1 MEQSKSDVKL
11 GRFLSLVLRHDPR
24 AAGVK
29 LDEQGYVDVAQ
40 LISGVKRA
48 GWPIDREVLERIVRE
63 NNKQRYSFNEDGTKI
78 RANQGHSLAVDV
90 GLEQQV
96 PPDLLYHGTAER
108 SVESIRALGIS
119 KGARQHVHL
128 SEDMETARKVG
139 SRHGKPT
146 ILTVNAA
153 AMHADGHIFYR
164 SANQVWLCDHVP
176 WKYVL

>member
-1 MEQSKSDVKL
+1 MQQSKSDVKL
-11 GRFLSLVLRHDPR
+11 GRFLSLVLRHEPS
-24 AAGVK
+24 AAGLK
-29 LDEQGYVDVAQ
+29 LDEQGYVDVGQ

-78 RANQGHSLAVDV
+78 RANQGHSLTVDV
-90 GLEQQV
+90 GLEQQL

-108 SVESIRALGIS
+108 FVESIRAQGIR
-119 KGARQHVHL
+119 KGTRQHVHL
-128 SEDMETARKVG
+128 SEDIETARKVG

-146 ILTVNAA
+146 ILAVNAA
-153 AMHADGHIFYR
+153 AMHAEGYLFYR

>member
-1 MEQSKSDVKL
+1 MQQSKSDVKL
-11 GRFLSLVLRHDPR
+11 GRFLSLVLRHDPG

-29 LDEQGYVDVAQ
+29 LDEQGYVDVIQ

-48 GWPIDREVLERIVRE
+48 GWPIDRETLERIVRE

-108 SVESIRALGIS
+108 FVESIRALGIS
-119 KGARQHVHL
+119 KGTRQHVHL
-128 SEDMETARKVG
+128 SEDIETARKVG

-153 AMHADGHIFYR
+153 AMYADGYSFYR

>member
-1 MEQSKSDVKL
+1 MQQSKSDVKL
-11 GRFLSLVLRHDPR
+11 GRFLSLVLRHDPK
-24 AAGVK
+24 AAGIK

-108 SVESIRALGIS
+108 FVESIRAKGIR
-119 KGARQHVHL
+119 KGTRQHVHL
-128 SEDMETARKVG
+128 SEEIETARKVG

-153 AMHADGHIFYR
+153 AMHGDGHLFYR
-164 SANQVWLCDHVP
+164 SANGVWLCDHVP